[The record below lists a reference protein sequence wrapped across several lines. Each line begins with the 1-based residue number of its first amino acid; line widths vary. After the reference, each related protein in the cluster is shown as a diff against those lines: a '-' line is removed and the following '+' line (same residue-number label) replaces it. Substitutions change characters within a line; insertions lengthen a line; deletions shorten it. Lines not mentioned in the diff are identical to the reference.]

1 MKNEFSVGNK
11 ENNIKS
17 NSQINIISNK
27 ENSNNGFTKLINI
40 QLISKLT
47 IFFLNNNNKND
58 NLIKIG
64 KDVLNN
70 FSDSFISSDEENLI
84 NLEKINND
92 KTKSAKKII
101 VNNFKIYKGCKEKKS
116 YYTNNKENKD
126 IKEKPPSNK

>member
-92 KTKSAKKII
+92 KTKSPKKMLF
-101 VNNFKIYKGCKEKKS
+101 NNFNNYKKYK
-116 YYTNNKENKD
+116 
-126 IKEKPPSNK
+126 